1 MFKKIR
7 WFVVLMLFLAG
18 VINYVDR
25 AAFSVAA
32 PFITEEYGIDSI
44 QLGFIFSSFS
54 IGYAL
59 FNFVGGYLSDIY
71 GPRKIFGA
79 SMTIWSIFCGLTIA
93 AFNFVSLFIIRM
105 LFGLGEG
112 PLGSATNK
120 TISNWVPAKQRARAV
135 GISFSGNPLGGA
147 LAGPIVGIIALY
159 WHWKLS
165 FIVLAVI
172 GLIWTVFWMKLVTD
186 KPSQHPKAAQE
197 EIDEMQEP
205 TAAFANSKDSK
216 GEKVSLSYFIKQP
229 TILFTALAFFGFNY
243 ILYFFMTWFP
253 SYLSMDK
260 GLSIKEMSIASTIPW
275 LVGFCGLL
283 LSGVLS
289 DYLYRKTNKL
299 LLSRKIVLV
308 SGLLL
313 SSICIAFA
321 GLVQTPVSAVTLMA
335 CGIFFMYMTS
345 TSYWSIISDNVKGD
359 KVGGVTGFVHALA
372 NISGI
377 IAPTVTGFIV
387 QYTGHFTSAFL
398 TAGALA
404 IIGAVG
410 VIFFVKPIALKAEL

>member
-7 WFVVLMLFLAG
+7 WFVVVMLFIAG

-32 PFITEEYGIDSI
+32 PFITKEYGIDSI
-44 QLGFIFSSFS
+44 ELGIIFSSFS

-79 SMTIWSIFCGLTIA
+79 SMTIWSIFCGLTIT
-93 AFNFVSLFIIRM
+93 AFNFASLFIIRM

-120 TISNWVPAKQRARAV
+120 TISNWVPSQQRARAV

-147 LAGPIVGIIALY
+147 IAGPIVGVIALY
-159 WHWKLS
+159 WHWKIS
-165 FIVLAVI
+165 FIVLALI

-186 KPSQHPKAAQE
+186 RPSEHPKATQE
-197 EIDEMQEP
+197 EIEEMKE
-205 TAAFANSKDSK
+205 TAPEIDSHGKNSKTP
-216 GEKVSLSYFIKQP
+216 LSYFLKQP

-283 LSGVLS
+283 ISGILS
-289 DYLYRKTNKL
+289 DYLYRITKKL

-308 SGLLL
+308 SGLIL
-313 SSICIAFA
+313 SSICIALA
-321 GLVQTPVSAVTLMA
+321 GMVQTPVSAVTLMA
-335 CGIFFMYMTS
+335 FGIFFMYITS
-345 TSYWSIISDNVKGD
+345 TSYWSIIADNVKGE
-359 KVGGVTGFVHALA
+359 KVGGVTGFVHGLA
-372 NISGI
+372 NVSGI

-398 TAGALA
+398 TAGLLA
-404 IIGAVG
+404 IIGAFG
-410 VIFFVKPIALKAEL
+410 VIFFVKPIRAQAN